1 MYNTSHKNKYHR
13 KSLPVV
19 LALILAIC
27 VFVSF
32 IVLSNYLR
40 VYAREEI
47 RTDIDLLSVSSASV
61 EQAHS
66 SSNSYETTGSSIPGF
81 NISDNDQTWES
92 STEINIFKVS
102 YQNGDKVVTALS
114 QNGDKIIAPGIA
126 NDYSF
131 VLNNTG
137 NTAVDYTMSVE
148 AYISDNITSIP
159 VQVKLKDYT
168 GRYLVGSENEWQ
180 SVLDLNNI
188 SDSASLAAG
197 YHTTYTLG
205 WQWPFES
212 NDEFDTQIGN
222 LAEGEDITLTI
233 AIKTIASADADDSA
247 DTNNGAGQPPKTGDN
262 FNILIWSVLAAAS
275 LFVMILLIFFKRRE
289 KEEDSADAA

>member
-1 MYNTSHKNKYHR
+1 MYTASRKNKYHK

-19 LALILAIC
+19 LAFILTVC

-32 IVLSNYLR
+32 IVLSNHLG
-40 VYAREEI
+40 VFAREEMK
-47 RTDIDLLSVSSASV
+47 TNIDLLSVSSAPV
-61 EQAHS
+61 EQTHS
-66 SSNSYETTGSSIPGF
+66 VSASYETTGSTIPDF
-81 NISDNDQTWES
+81 QISDHEQTWES
-92 STEINIFKVS
+92 STKIDIFKVS
-102 YQNGDKVVTALS
+102 YQNGDSIVTALA
-114 QNGDKIIAPGIA
+114 QNGDKIIAPGTA

-137 NTAVDYTMSVE
+137 NTAVEYTMSVE
-148 AYISDNITSIP
+148 AFLSDNITSIP

-168 GRYLVGSENEWQ
+168 GRYLVGSENQWQ

-188 SDSASLAAG
+188 SDSASLSAG

-212 NDEFDTQIGN
+212 DDAFDTQLGN
-222 LAEGEDITLTI
+222 LAEGEDMTLTI
-233 AIKTIASADADDSA
+233 VIKTVASANAGADIG
-247 DTNNGAGQPPKTGDN
+247 TEVGQPPKTGAD
-262 FNILIWSVLAAAS
+262 FNIFIWFVLAAAS